1 MFPILEIYQ
10 GLPAS
15 GKSTQAKLEVE
26 NDLGN
31 TIRVNR
37 DLIRVMLHNNIFD
50 RKLTEPRTVAARN
63 ALIRDG
69 LKRGLRVI
77 CDDTNLDPKV
87 VKDLIKIAE
96 FFGAEVR
103 ITQFD
108 VDVNECIRRD
118 KARADLPGE
127 VSVGEK
133 VIRGMVKS
141 YFVDGKF
148 PEKAAEVKGISF
160 EPMEYNDNLG
170 WIAVIFDIDGTVA
183 DHKGIRSPYDYTSV
197 IKDRPR
203 MAIIKAVRLYFN
215 AGYKI
220 IFCSGREDVCRE
232 DTMKWLDTYLSYVND
247 SGEIV
252 KIPYV
257 LYMRDTGDKRQDRII
272 KGEIVDKHIR
282 GFCNVELVFDDRT
295 QVVGLWRDELKL
307 DTCQVNWGDF

>member
-26 NDLGN
+26 KDLGN

-50 RKLTEPRTVAARN
+50 RKLTEPRTIAARN
-63 ALIRDG
+63 TLIRDG
-69 LKRGLRVI
+69 LKRGVRVI
-77 CDDTNLDPKV
+77 CDDTNLDPRV
-87 VKDLIKIAE
+87 VKDLINIAE

-133 VIRGMVKS
+133 VIRGMVKN

-160 EPMEYNDNLG
+160 APAVKSYDNWL
-170 WIAVIFDIDGTVA
+170 AVIFDIDGTLA
-183 DHKGIRSPYDYTSV
+183 DHKGIRSPYDYTKV

-203 MAIIKAVRLYFN
+203 VAVIKALRMYAK

-220 IFCSGREDVCRE
+220 IICSGREDFCRE
-232 DTMKWLDTYLSYVND
+232 DTIKWLDHHLSSVDGNGD
-247 SGEIV
+247 IV
-252 KIPYV
+252 KVSYD
-257 LYMRDTGDKRQDRII
+257 LYMRPTGDKRQDRII
-272 KGEIVDKHIR
+272 KGEIFDKHIR
-282 GFCNVELVFDDRT
+282 DHWDIEMVYDDRD
-295 QVVGLWRDELKL
+295 QVIGLWRDELKL

>member
-37 DLIRVMLHNNIFD
+37 DTLRIMLHNDKFD
-50 RKLTEPRTVAARN
+50 RKLTEPRTISARN

-77 CDDTNLDPKV
+77 CDDTNLDPRV

-108 VDVNECIRRD
+108 VDVNECVRRD
-118 KARADLPGE
+118 KLRADKGE

-133 VIRGMVKS
+133 VIRGMVKN

-148 PEKAAEVKGISF
+148 PEKAAEIKGISF
-160 EPMEYNDNLG
+160 EPVEYNDDLG
-170 WIAVIFDIDGTVA
+170 WLAVIFDIDGTVA

-220 IFCSGREDVCRE
+220 IFCSGREDSCRE
-232 DTMKWLDTYLSYVND
+232 DTMKWLDTYLSYVD
-247 SGEIV
+247 HAGLIV

-257 LYMRDTGDKRQDRII
+257 LYMRETGDKRQDRII
-272 KGEIVDKHIR
+272 KGEIFDKYIR
-282 GFCNVELVFDDRT
+282 GVCNVELVFDDRDA
-295 QVVGLWRDELKL
+295 VVSLWRNELEL
-307 DTCQVNWGDF
+307 DCAQVNYGDF